1 MPLSNGSA
9 TVLSAASPTGVLGRE
24 TLKGLNSS
32 GSLWGTRR
40 LKAGPAAWKVVLVHE
55 KAEWTF
61 PGKQKV
67 MNFEILHLVLQVSI
81 GDHTDCSHEP

>member
-1 MPLSNGSA
+1 MGNKE
-9 TVLSAASPTGVLGRE
+9 TQGR
-24 TLKGLNSS
+24 
-32 GSLWGTRR
+32 
-40 LKAGPAAWKVVLVHE
+40 KVVLVHE

-67 MNFEILHLVLQVSI
+67 MKFEILHLVLQVSI